1 MFEEPEEIVDMLVE
15 KCHAH
20 EDHVLRGVDLRKK
33 LYVNRF
39 NQPHYVDHLNDV
51 GGMIETLVMNETVS
65 LLIYV

>member
-15 KCHAH
+15 KGNAH

-39 NQPHYVDHLNDV
+39 NQLHYVDHLNDV
-51 GGMIETLVMNETVS
+51 CGMIETLVMNETVS